1 MQINRFSIVNVRFP
15 YYDSYS
21 RGIKFKKRPA
31 LVISRENDSQNA
43 DLTVFPV
50 SSVTHKVNLNPK
62 YDIEIKKSVYPN
74 LNLDRDV
81 SYIRVHKPH
90 TVNSKEC
97 IDIICDDIRIYY
109 EDLAIFILKTF
120 EDFSKTIIDSGLDM

>member
-1 MQINRFSIVNVRFP
+1 MQINRFSIVNVIFP

-31 LVISRENDSQNA
+31 LVFNKENDLHNA

-81 SYIRVHKPH
+81 SYIRVHKPY
-90 TVNSKEC
+90 TVNSKDC
-97 IDIICDDIRIYY
+97 TNIICDDVRIYY

>member
-1 MQINRFSIVNVRFP
+1 MQINIFSIVNVRFP
-15 YYDSYS
+15 YYDSSS

-31 LVISRENDSQNA
+31 LVLNKENASHNT

-50 SSVTHKVNLNPK
+50 SSVTHKENLNPK

-81 SYIRVHKPH
+81 SYIRVHKPY
-90 TVNSKEC
+90 TVNSKDC
-97 IDIICDDIRIYY
+97 TDVICDDIRIYY

-120 EDFSKTIIDSGLDM
+120 EDFSKSIIDSGMDM

>member
-1 MQINRFSIVNVRFP
+1 MQINIFSIVNVRFP

-31 LVISRENDSQNA
+31 LVISRENDSQNS

-50 SSVTHKVNLNPK
+50 SSVTLKVNLNLK
-62 YDIEIKKSVYPN
+62 YDIEVKKSVYPN

>member
-1 MQINRFSIVNVRFP
+1 MQINIFSIVNVRFP

-50 SSVTHKVNLNPK
+50 SSVTLKVNLNLK
-62 YDIEIKKSVYPN
+62 YDIEVKKSVYPN